1 MEQKPWLSHYDAG
14 VPATLIPY
22 PEITFL
28 DVLADTVKQRPNHPS
43 MYFKGNILSY
53 GDLDQL
59 SNDLAAALMEMGVK
73 KGDRVALILPNSP
86 QAVIGQFGIWKAG
99 AINVPMNPTYADSE
113 LEHALNECGAEIAVV
128 LTLFYNKVKAMQSK
142 TKVKTLIATN
152 IKDYLSPVLGF
163 LFTLL
168 KEKKEGYRITL
179 QGGDVWWN
187 DIMKKH
193 AGSSKPDVKVS
204 PGDKALFLFS
214 GGTTGVPKGA
224 IGTHQGMVMSGMQ
237 LHAWFGVIL
246 KDWDDILVQVLPL
259 FHVYGN
265 VGVLATALIGH
276 SPVALVPNPRDMKDL
291 ISTIKKVKPT
301 FMPAVPALFVNLL
314 KHPDIRSGKVHFKSM
329 KLCISGAAPLL
340 QETKKNF
347 EALTGGRVVEG
358 YALTETMMGAIVNP
372 ILGTY
377 KPGSI
382 GLPVTDIEVRIAD
395 PVTGEGSMPPGE
407 IGEILVKAPQMM
419 KEYWQRP
426 DETAKTIRD
435 GWMLTGDLGFM
446 DKDGYIFIVDR
457 KKDLVKISG
466 YQVWPREVEEVIAT
480 HPAVSEVC
488 VAGVPD
494 ATKGELLKAWIVLN
508 KDKQATAEE
517 IQAHCQGKLSGYKI
531 PRLIEF
537 RDSLPKTLVGKT
549 LRRALVEEYKKKM
562 AEAQK

>member
-1 MEQKPWLSHYDAG
+1 
-14 VPATLIPY
+14 
-22 PEITFL
+22 
-28 DVLADTVKQRPNHPS
+28 
-43 MYFKGNILSY
+43 
-53 GDLDQL
+53 
-59 SNDLAAALMEMGVK
+59 
-73 KGDRVALILPNSP
+73 
-86 QAVIGQFGIWKAG
+86 
-99 AINVPMNPTYADSE
+99 
-113 LEHALNECGAEIAVV
+113 
-128 LTLFYNKVKAMQSK
+128 
-142 TKVKTLIATN
+142 
-152 IKDYLSPVLGF
+152 
-163 LFTLL
+163 
-168 KEKKEGYRITL
+168 
-179 QGGDVWWN
+179 
-187 DIMKKH
+187 
-193 AGSSKPDVKVS
+193 
-204 PGDKALFLFS
+204 
-214 GGTTGVPKGA
+214 
-224 IGTHQGMVMSGMQ
+224 MQ

-426 DETAKTIRD
+426 DETAKTIRN

-537 RDSLPKTLVGKT
+537 RDNLPKTLVGKT